1 MPGLCNCHKRQ
12 MHRSKKKKKKNTF
25 KPGDQEKRIRSWMNK
40 TKTLKRKV
48 QLKRR
53 VQFSFSGTGKH

>member
-1 MPGLCNCHKRQ
+1 